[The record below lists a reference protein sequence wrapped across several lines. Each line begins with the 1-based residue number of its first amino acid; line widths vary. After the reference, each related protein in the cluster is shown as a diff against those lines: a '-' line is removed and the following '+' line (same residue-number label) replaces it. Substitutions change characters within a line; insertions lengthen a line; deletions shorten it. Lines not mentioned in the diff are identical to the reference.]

1 MRSRLFPL
9 LLFVAVIGTPALS
22 EVGVCPISADFVT
35 ESDTRETIQ
44 HIGSVAVTTT
54 TRRAFVDGA
63 MVQIE
68 CTGISPDQVFP
79 SQEDATILA
88 NYVRFWSI
96 EPTGLAYRE
105 GDRFVIEGTKEIQGI
120 EVTYTYR
127 LFRFAN
133 SFAMVTTGV
142 PGGGQPPDV
151 QRFLTSIEL
160 TATSPETFT
169 AAELAQGR
177 RNHFAACLPAA
188 RADNEARDLG
198 LSEVEITYFCS
209 CTGQRYFAEFTR
221 LELQALAMGDDASLE
236 QRRLGIQ
243 TGCLEDTIR

>member
-1 MRSRLFPL
+1 MRSILSPFLFA
-9 LLFVAVIGTPALS
+9 AVIGAPALA
-22 EVGVCPISADFVT
+22 EVGICPISADFVT
-35 ESDTRETIQ
+35 EAETRETTEQ
-44 HIGSVAVTTT
+44 VGSVAVKNTTM
-54 TRRAFVDGA
+54 RAFVDGA

-68 CTGISPDQVFP
+68 CTGVSPDQVFP
-79 SQEDATILA
+79 GQDDATILA

-96 EPTGLAYRE
+96 EPTGPAYRD
-105 GDRFVIEGTKEIQGI
+105 GDNFAIEGTKDIQGI

-133 SFAMVTTGV
+133 SFAMVATGV

-151 QRFLTSIEL
+151 ERFLASIEV
-160 TATSPETFT
+160 TSASPEPFT
-169 AAELAQGR
+169 AGELAEGR
-177 RNHFAACLPAA
+177 RNHIAACLPAV
-188 RADNEARDLG
+188 RADNEARQLG

-236 QRRLGIQ
+236 QRRIGIQ
-243 TGCLEDTIR
+243 TTCFEETIR